1 MKCGLTLNF
10 SSRSGNDLAGTFL
23 PWEFPSTLL
32 IFPWTWS
39 PVLLSCQT
47 RLGWVLWGWVH
58 SGVGAHRV
66 CVHRVDAYRVEA
78 TEMGTPRD
86 GCSRMEPTAGS
97 GAALP
102 FIHI

>member
-1 MKCGLTLNF
+1 M
-10 SSRSGNDLAGTFL
+10 
-23 PWEFPSTLL
+23 LL

-66 CVHRVDAYRVEA
+66 CVHRVDAHRVEA

-86 GCSRMEPTAGS
+86 GCSRD
-97 GAALP
+97 GANCRVWCCSPFYPHLAL
-102 FIHI
+102 IY